1 MELKKLCKNAGDIQK
16 KVELQKAHDEIR
28 RLKSIVNHQSGRMA
42 RIEAK
47 QYVLQQDQPKY
58 FDLHSELEAALLYFD
73 SAPGDESEK
82 EIILSQIGAALIM
95 LENAITST
103 SEEDKL
109 EIVSTVVEMA
119 RDFDAVKIAETGTN
133 LYGRAA

>member
-58 FDLHSELEAALLYFD
+58 FDLRSELEAALLYFD